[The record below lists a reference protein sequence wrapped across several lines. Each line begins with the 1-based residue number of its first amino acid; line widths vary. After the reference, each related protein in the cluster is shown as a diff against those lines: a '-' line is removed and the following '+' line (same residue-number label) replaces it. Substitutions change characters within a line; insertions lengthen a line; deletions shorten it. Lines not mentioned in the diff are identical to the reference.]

1 MFYRKQTGDYVPLGV
16 VIPWRLIQSFEYE
29 SYTFQA
35 SGTAP
40 MQRHALVVLL
50 VAGNDLPLDQVS
62 VRKADNK
69 LYVNAWSKNIA
80 LEAVNDLRRLS
91 QQYK

>member
-1 MFYRKQTGDYVPLGV
+1 
-16 VIPWRLIQSFEYE
+16 
-29 SYTFQA
+29 
-35 SGTAP
+35 